1 MKDAKGYGSNPR
13 GAHSAGIDQVGRA
26 WYHGSPTGQPRPAG
40 RASNIRLHTNIGSV
54 RVLQITRA

>member
-26 WYHGSPTGQPRPAG
+26 WYHGSPTGQPGEGPVHVGTA
-40 RASNIRLHTNIGSV
+40 AAAMI
-54 RVLQITRA
+54 